1 MSANGSLEVSS
12 ALNACKT
19 STDAASA
26 TKATNASETTGTATA
41 ESSATSKS
49 ASEATTA
56 TEASGVATISTEA
69 TKATTSSTAK
79 ATKRSKGTKAAA
91 IAASNAVVANR
102 ATLVVATIAI
112 GAEGCVT
119 LGESAEVANFGVAT
133 ETNWCTLSAV
143 LGTVV
148 GVLKL
153 VVVSVAASNTSN
165 SLHVGGVSSSV
176 GNLAA
181 VIVVLVAEI
190 IVVGTVVP
198 GTEVVS
204 PATISMILFVLIS
217 VGVLAWGVAERVS
230 SEANNVANIS
240 RGVLVALIADTSFL
254 LTVVLVV
261 VTVHRVE
268 GDINFAR
275 VVAPLVV
282 DGLLG
287 IPVIVGAPLVP
298 GVVNPLV
305 MALTL
310 MATSSLGVVGIDSS
324 AVIATLVTVVLVI
337 GTVALN
343 LGVEVLFPGLNCNH
357 RSGEKDRSEHCF

>member
-1 MSANGSLEVSS
+1 M
-12 ALNACKT
+12 
-19 STDAASA
+19 
-26 TKATNASETTGTATA
+26 
-41 ESSATSKS
+41 
-49 ASEATTA
+49 
-56 TEASGVATISTEA
+56 
-69 TKATTSSTAK
+69 
-79 ATKRSKGTKAAA
+79 
-91 IAASNAVVANR
+91 
-102 ATLVVATIAI
+102 VVATIAI

-282 DGLLG
+282 D
-287 IPVIVGAPLVP
+287 
-298 GVVNPLV
+298 
-305 MALTL
+305 
-310 MATSSLGVVGIDSS
+310 
-324 AVIATLVTVVLVI
+324 
-337 GTVALN
+337 
-343 LGVEVLFPGLNCNH
+343 
-357 RSGEKDRSEHCF
+357 